1 MNRLRSV
8 GIIFL
13 VVVTLSVVFLAGYGA
28 HWLFDRDSSGPAS
41 SGLPLTTP
49 DEATGSAGFG
59 VFWEAWQVLQRDF
72 FGEQPAEQQRT
83 YAAIQGLAGSYG
95 DPYTFFV
102 EPQPRQREKENL
114 SGEFGGIG
122 AWVSTDEQGNFVL
135 KPMPGRAAEAAGVQE
150 GDILVAVDGA
160 PVTPDLSQDQALDL
174 IRGPIGEPVELQL
187 RRGQD
192 GEIVQISVVRERVEM
207 PSVEWRQME
216 ETPQVGYIA
225 INQFTERTASELDS
239 AIDDLESK
247 GISFLVLDLR
257 HNGGGLL
264 QSSVDV
270 ASRFL
275 SDGVVLYERKNDGSR
290 ETYRVVEA
298 RRAPNWPTVILVDG
312 ATASAAEIVAG
323 ALQDRG
329 RAQLVGEKTYGKGS
343 VQLIRDLSDGSS
355 VHVTVAR
362 WQTPNGH
369 EINGVGLLPNL
380 EALHQDGVDAP
391 LAEAVRLL
399 TTNVAQN

>member
-1 MNRLRSV
+1 MDRFRSLGLTV
-8 GIIFL
+8 LAIL
-13 VVVTLSVVFLAGYGA
+13 TLSIVFLAGFGT
-28 HWLFDRDSSGPAS
+28 HWLTSHGDADSLGSPLDELALNDSGKPA
-41 SGLPLTTP
+41 
-49 DEATGSAGFG
+49 EFG

-72 FGEQPAEQQRT
+72 FGDQPADQQRT
-83 YAAIQGLAGSYG
+83 YAAIQGLAQSYD
-95 DPYTFFV
+95 DPYTYFV

-122 AWVSTDEQGNFVL
+122 AWVSTDEQGNIVL
-135 KPMPGRAAEAAGVQE
+135 KPMPGRAAEAAGILE
-150 GDILVAVDGA
+150 GDILAAVNSVAI
-160 PVTPDLSQDQALDL
+160 TSELMQDQVLDM

-187 RRGQD
+187 RRGD
-192 GEIVQISVVRERVEM
+192 SAELVTVSVVRERVET
-207 PSVEWRQME
+207 PSVEWRVLE
-216 ETPQVGYIA
+216 EAPTVGYIA
-225 INQFTERTASELDS
+225 IHQFTERTADELDS
-239 AIDDLESK
+239 AIQDLDDK
-247 GISFLVLDLR
+247 GVSFLVLDMR

-264 QSSVDV
+264 QSSIDV

-275 SDGVVLYERKNDGSR
+275 SDGVVLFERKNDGSR
-290 ETYRVVEA
+290 ETYRVVSA
-298 RRAPNWPTVILVDG
+298 DRAPSWPTAILVDG

-369 EINGVGLLPNL
+369 EINGVGLSPDV
-380 EALHQDGVDAP
+380 EAAHQDDIDAP
-391 LAEAVRLL
+391 LAAAIRLL
-399 TTNVAQN
+399 TGDVAQN

>member
-1 MNRLRSV
+1 M
-8 GIIFL
+8 
-13 VVVTLSVVFLAGYGA
+13 AGYGT
-28 HWLFDRDSSGPAS
+28 HWLTSHGAAASPGNALAALTVPDGDQPA
-41 SGLPLTTP
+41 
-49 DEATGSAGFG
+49 EFG

-72 FGEQPAEQQRT
+72 FGDQPADQQRT
-83 YAAIQGLAGSYG
+83 YAAIQGLAQSYD
-95 DPYTFFV
+95 DPYTYFV

-122 AWVSTDEQGNFVL
+122 AWVSTDEQGNIVL
-135 KPMPGRAAEAAGVQE
+135 KPMPGGAAEAAGILE
-150 GDILVAVDGA
+150 GDILAAVDG
-160 PVTPDLSQDQALDL
+160 TMITSELSQDQVLDM

-187 RRGQD
+187 RRGD
-192 GEIVQISVVRERVEM
+192 LTDLITLSVIRERVET
-207 PSVEWRQME
+207 PSVEWRVLE
-216 ETPQVGYIA
+216 EAPTVGYIA
-225 INQFTERTASELDS
+225 IRQFTERTADELDN
-239 AIDDLESK
+239 AIEDLETK
-247 GISFLVLDLR
+247 NVSFLVLDMR

-264 QSSVDV
+264 QASIDV

-275 SDGVVLYERKNDGSR
+275 DDGVVLYERKNDGSR
-290 ETYRVVEA
+290 ETYHVGSA
-298 RRAPNWPTVILVDG
+298 RRAPSWPTVVLVDG

-369 EINGVGLLPNL
+369 EINGVGLSPDL
-380 EALHQDGVDAP
+380 ESLHQDDIDAP
-391 LAEAVRLL
+391 LAAAIRLV
-399 TTNVAQN
+399 TGNVAQN